1 MTRRRLAQVCLP
13 LLVTALLA
21 WTALPLAL
29 PPFRAYTPS
38 ELFETLLWQAMGAVG
53 WPFALLGGGLSLLFG
68 AGAGSTAAS
77 LLLMLVYPAALT
89 LLARCL
95 LARTLPRYSL
105 ILLHLLVV
113 LSFAA
118 VWYGVLNGYDF
129 MPG

>member
-1 MTRRRLAQVCLP
+1 MTRRRLAQVFLP
-13 LLVTALLA
+13 LIVTALLA
-21 WTALPLAL
+21 WTVLPLAL
-29 PPFRAYTPS
+29 PPFRAYTAA

-53 WPFALLGGGLSLLFG
+53 WPFALAGGALSLLFG
-68 AGAGSTAAS
+68 AGAATAQS
-77 LLLMLVYPAALT
+77 LLLMLIYPAGLA
-89 LLARCL
+89 LLARGL

-129 MPG
+129 MVG